1 MDENSED
8 SEERIEKK
16 TKEVK
21 IGTQKASPMKK
32 QKVDR
37 VFLKSNNVTQEKNLL
52 SNKFRELKKEDKI
65 TSRKTDQRRR
75 RK

>member
-1 MDENSED
+1 MKTTKIQNKEL
-8 SEERIEKK
+8 KQ
-16 TKEVK
+16 TKEDK
-21 IGTQKASPMKK
+21 IGTQKTSSMKE

-37 VFLKSNNVTQEKNLL
+37 VFLKSNKLTQEKSLL

-65 TSRKTDQRRR
+65 TSRKTNQRRR

>member
-1 MDENSED
+1 MKTAK
-8 SEERIEKK
+8 IQKK
-16 TKEVK
+16 GLKQTKEDK
-21 IGTQKASPMKK
+21 IGTQKASSMKEHK
-32 QKVDR
+32 LDT
-37 VFLKSNNVTQEKNLL
+37 VFLKSNKLTQEKSLL

>member
-1 MDENSED
+1 MKTAK
-8 SEERIEKK
+8 IKK
-16 TKEVK
+16 KGLKQTKEDK
-21 IGTQKASPMKK
+21 IRTQKVSLMKE

-37 VFLKSNNVTQEKNLL
+37 VFLKSNKLTHEKNLL

-65 TSRKTDQRRR
+65 IWRKTDQRRR